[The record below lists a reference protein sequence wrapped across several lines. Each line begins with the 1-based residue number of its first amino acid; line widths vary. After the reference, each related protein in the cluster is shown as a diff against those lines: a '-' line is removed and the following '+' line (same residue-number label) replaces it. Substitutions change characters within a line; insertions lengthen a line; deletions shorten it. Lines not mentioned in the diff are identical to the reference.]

1 METLIGP
8 GLRHIPDLVHL
19 LRHACTSTF
28 IIGRLLCLTNEQ
40 NALSGRNYD
49 RSGKYLPINSTKYT
63 ILMFFVYRGSDQA
76 PFSKQAI
83 SSEPIP
89 KTLSRVLNAAHV
101 RQEWREKKRK
111 LASGEDIVGEGP
123 GKNKKRRIDMD
134 TKDKKKVQG
143 SGIQPGESLAHFN
156 RCVPSPPKKKASLD

>member
-1 METLIGP
+1 
-8 GLRHIPDLVHL
+8 
-19 LRHACTSTF
+19 
-28 IIGRLLCLTNEQ
+28 
-40 NALSGRNYD
+40 
-49 RSGKYLPINSTKYT
+49 
-63 ILMFFVYRGSDQA
+63 MFFVYRGSDQA

-89 KTLSRVLNAAHV
+89 KTISRVLNAAHV

-156 RCVPSPPKKKASLD
+156 RCVPPPKKKHLLIESYVLDESKMTCAPL